1 MNEVRILLV
10 EDEPNDVEL
19 TMRALRRNA
28 ITAEVT
34 VARDG
39 AAALAYL
46 LGPGREP
53 EEALPPLPS
62 LVLLDLNLPKIR
74 GLDVLRRLRQ
84 DTRTRLL
91 PVVIL
96 TSSREEE
103 DRRSG
108 YLAGAN
114 SYIRK
119 PVDFDEFLDVIR
131 QLSAYWLSL
140 NEPPPI

>member
-1 MNEVRILLV
+1 MNETRILLV

-28 ITAEVT
+28 ITVEVT

-46 LGPGREP
+46 LGPGRGT

-84 DTRTRLL
+84 DDRTRLL

-103 DRRSG
+103 DRQAG
-108 YLAGAN
+108 YQAGAN

-119 PVDFDEFLDVIR
+119 PVDFEEFLDVIR
-131 QLSAYWLSL
+131 QLSAYWLYL